1 MLVEL
6 ALLEPDNQ
14 CDTFQGTRRIFI
26 NEMVL
31 PNMLCNENFIRVKI
45 KLVAFTKYIF

>member
-14 CDTFQGTRRIFI
+14 CDTFQGTRHI

-45 KLVAFTKYIF
+45 KLVAFTKCIF